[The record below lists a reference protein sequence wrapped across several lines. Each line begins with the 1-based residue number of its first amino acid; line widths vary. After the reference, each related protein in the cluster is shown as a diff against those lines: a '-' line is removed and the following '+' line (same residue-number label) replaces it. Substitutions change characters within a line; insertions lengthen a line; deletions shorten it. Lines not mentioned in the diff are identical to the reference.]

1 MINTKIKD
9 LEENIID
16 LINNSDIPPIVVGMI
31 LERLQKQSSIATAQ
45 ALDIEKESLE
55 KLKTINEE
63 QEKALE
69 KNADEL

>member
-16 LINNSDIPPIVVGMI
+16 LINNSDVPPIVVGMI
-31 LERLQKQSSIATAQ
+31 LERLQRQSNIATTQ
-45 ALDIEKESLE
+45 ALDIEKETIES
-55 KLKTINEE
+55 LKTINDE

-69 KNADEL
+69 KNADEI